1 MNKIYNSAGAPGTR
15 AAPSAMRILGENRA
29 SLPESEMEHRI
40 DFIRRLFVVAITV
53 GFASRIGSMEWFVA
67 HRWPTRLEWHA
78 IALLAVGL
86 AAIIESWE
94 GYFAS
99 IAERP
104 QRTIARFII
113 DIMVAFAYLFLLLSS
128 TYLPY
133 FICVMTGIF
142 LLYFCWNISLLIE
155 YKEEFIGSPAQPNVV
170 DKNSGES
177 VLRQLALGLRDP
189 SSSTYQMAITL
200 YWTLYFLM
208 ICIMTL
214 VIRKDMT
221 SAVALVSVYGLAMYG
236 MDKKKLFTIR
246 TRSVLIA
253 VAALFFAGT
262 AAVI

>member
-1 MNKIYNSAGAPGTR
+1 
-15 AAPSAMRILGENRA
+15 
-29 SLPESEMEHRI
+29 MEHRI

-53 GFASRIGSMEWFVA
+53 GVASRIGSMEWFVA

-133 FICVMTGIF
+133 FICVMTG
-142 LLYFCWNISLLIE
+142 
-155 YKEEFIGSPAQPNVV
+155 
-170 DKNSGES
+170 
-177 VLRQLALGLRDP
+177 
-189 SSSTYQMAITL
+189 
-200 YWTLYFLM
+200 
-208 ICIMTL
+208 
-214 VIRKDMT
+214 
-221 SAVALVSVYGLAMYG
+221 
-236 MDKKKLFTIR
+236 
-246 TRSVLIA
+246 
-253 VAALFFAGT
+253 
-262 AAVI
+262 

>member
-1 MNKIYNSAGAPGTR
+1 MKRRPT
-15 AAPSAMRILGENRA
+15 PLECPEDVPLRILGGNRA

-67 HRWPTRLEWHA
+67 HRWPTRPEWQA

-113 DIMVAFAYLFLLLSS
+113 DIMVAFAYLFLLLTS

-133 FICVMTGIF
+133 FVCVMASIF
-142 LLYFCWNISLLIE
+142 LLYVCWNISLFLE
-155 YKEEFIGSPAQPNVV
+155 YKEEFIGSPAQPRVIG
-170 DKNSGES
+170 KNTGES
-177 VLRQLALGLRDP
+177 ALKQLALGLRDP
-189 SSSTYQMAITL
+189 SSSTYQMGITV
-200 YWTLYFLM
+200 YWTLYF
-208 ICIMTL
+208 IIMCVVTL
-214 VIRKDMT
+214 VTHRDIAFVVAFLT
-221 SAVALVSVYGLAMYG
+221 AVSYTHLTLP
-236 MDKKKLFTIR
+236 TE
-246 TRSVLIA
+246 
-253 VAALFFAGT
+253 
-262 AAVI
+262 